1 MKRNELQSSIALAA
15 QVATPNL
22 NTISHILKHD
32 FGIQFRRL
40 DGAQSKYLDPY
51 FDEKRLWA
59 SRLLVQFHIQ
69 NALIIS
75 IDESNFRHDTLKNF
89 SW

>member
-1 MKRNELQSSIALAA
+1 MPTFEKRPKQHEQRDVKDAIGNYISSHSIYEMKRNELQSSIALAA

-40 DGAQSKYLDPY
+40 DGAQSKYLYPY
-51 FDEKRLWA
+51 FY
-59 SRLLVQFHIQ
+59 
-69 NALIIS
+69 
-75 IDESNFRHDTLKNF
+75 
-89 SW
+89 